1 MSDPRIR
8 AALDTQLMT
17 LPDSP
22 RVAWQ
27 NEDFTPTAGQAYL
40 EAWLLPARNQSA
52 NIRSTTTVHR
62 GVYQVNVCCPQGDG
76 TGPAET
82 ISAQLQALFDPTAP
96 PLEFAGVPVRITRKP
111 DVGQPLDGRP
121 GFFVIPVSIS
131 YESIF

>member
-8 AALDTQLMT
+8 AALDTRLMS
-17 LPDSP
+17 LADSP
-22 RVAWQ
+22 PVAWQ
-27 NEDFTPTAGQAYL
+27 NEEFTPAVGQAHL

-52 NIRSTTTVHR
+52 NVRNTTTVHR
-62 GVYQVNVCCPQGDG
+62 GVYQVNVCCPVGGG

-82 ISAQLQALFDPTAP
+82 LARQLQALFDPTGAHP
-96 PLEFAGVPVRITRKP
+96 EFGGVKVRITRKP

-121 GFFVIPVSIS
+121 GFFVVPVSIS